1 MVIIGMSQSLQFH
14 LGIVSQY
21 RKTSDMILSV
31 NVNFHNLKYDCGQ
44 ICAMK
49 RLAVL
54 VKNEKVDAVVAS
66 LKELDID
73 AIIYDVKSAGKE
85 KEKTRSRVGTSSIN
99 LAYVPRKIIATVV
112 DSDKVQSVSEA
123 IKKSIGGESK
133 GVIIV
138 TSVDDFIPF

>member
-1 MVIIGMSQSLQFH
+1 
-14 LGIVSQY
+14 
-21 RKTSDMILSV
+21 
-31 NVNFHNLKYDCGQ
+31 
-44 ICAMK
+44 MK

-54 VKNEKVDAVVAS
+54 VKNEKVDAVISA
-66 LKELDID
+66 LRELNMD

-85 KEKTRSRVGTSSIN
+85 KEKTHSGRGTSAVSSY
-99 LAYVPRKIIATVV
+99 LPRKIIATVV
-112 DSDKVQSVSEA
+112 ESDKIQTASEA